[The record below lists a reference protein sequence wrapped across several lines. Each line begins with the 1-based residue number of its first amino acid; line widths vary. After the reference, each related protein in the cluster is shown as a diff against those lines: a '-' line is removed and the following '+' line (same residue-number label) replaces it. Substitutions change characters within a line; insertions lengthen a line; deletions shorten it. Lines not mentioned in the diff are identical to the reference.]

1 MRTVCF
7 DLKLIEFILLG
18 KIISCCIVSS
28 DVINLEIVVGFM
40 IEHWLLGWW
49 NWLATEVIG
58 FIYLLVINIALTG
71 SAMFPEVCE
80 KFGVR
85 RGKGGLLKT

>member
-85 RGKGGLLKT
+85 RGKGGGVNT

>member
-1 MRTVCF
+1 
-7 DLKLIEFILLG
+7 
-18 KIISCCIVSS
+18 
-28 DVINLEIVVGFM
+28 M

-85 RGKGGLLKT
+85 RGKGGGVNTWEKEEEEKEEEEKEWKENGEEKDDEDEEGKGEKEEKE